1 MYFIG
6 DSEIRGSIVIGE
18 VVFQDREQL
27 LVKFWKDKV
36 HLLLTYMI
44 AAFLENWCLLKL
56 YFVFTCRVKLGLR
69 LN

>member
-27 LVKFWKDKV
+27 LVKF
-36 HLLLTYMI
+36 
-44 AAFLENWCLLKL
+44 
-56 YFVFTCRVKLGLR
+56 
-69 LN
+69 